1 MAKDDLRSSNL
12 KSDDYLRSAIEKMQ
26 IYGALNV
33 TGKRPRGR
41 QAAVCVNYIFKS
53 KTCPFCSV
61 HIGNLD
67 NETLNLLEKERCG
80 NPDTDA
86 FYTNQPHLNRRRSK
100 RYALNGEKWP
110 SNQVTW
116 K

>member
-33 TGKRPRGR
+33 TGKRPRSR

-53 KTCPFCSV
+53 KTSILFCAY
-61 HIGNLD
+61 
-67 NETLNLLEKERCG
+67 R
-80 NPDTDA
+80 
-86 FYTNQPHLNRRRSK
+86 
-100 RYALNGEKWP
+100 
-110 SNQVTW
+110 
-116 K
+116 